1 MSMSKLRVLVVDDTT
16 LYRRMLSDLVEST
29 DGVELGGT
37 AHRGDLAI
45 QRMEK
50 TPIDVVLLSLEMPQ
64 MEGLDTLREIRKTF
78 QHVSV
83 AMLCHASPHAATARL
98 EALRMGAVEFIE
110 KAEGVDPE
118 VCRAAVE
125 DNVRRVLK
133 TALIRRHL
141 GPTSARSSDVVDA
154 ADPPAPLPAALP
166 VILAAND
173 GNGAGERSAA
183 PKPRYI
189 AVVAIGISTGG
200 PEALLKLIPALP
212 KNLRVPIL
220 LVQHMPPLFTA
231 SLAQELDRKSQI
243 TVKEAVEGEPLRP
256 GTVFIA
262 PGGRHMIVR
271 SAEDASPGST
281 GYVIGL
287 NDDPPEN
294 SCRPA
299 VDVLF
304 RSIAAEYHG
313 NVLAVVM
320 TGMGSDG
327 CEGVRAMQQKGCYCL
342 TQSSAS
348 CVVYGMPLAV
358 DEAGLSDESVPLHRL
373 AAKIVSL
380 VEEGIKS

>member
-1 MSMSKLRVLVVDDTT
+1 
-16 LYRRMLSDLVEST
+16 
-29 DGVELGGT
+29 
-37 AHRGDLAI
+37 
-45 QRMEK
+45 
-50 TPIDVVLLSLEMPQ
+50 
-64 MEGLDTLREIRKTF
+64 
-78 QHVSV
+78 
-83 AMLCHASPHAATARL
+83 
-98 EALRMGAVEFIE
+98 
-110 KAEGVDPE
+110 
-118 VCRAAVE
+118 
-125 DNVRRVLK
+125 
-133 TALIRRHL
+133 
-141 GPTSARSSDVVDA
+141 
-154 ADPPAPLPAALP
+154 
-166 VILAAND
+166 
-173 GNGAGERSAA
+173 
-183 PKPRYI
+183 
-189 AVVAIGISTGG
+189 
-200 PEALLKLIPALP
+200 
-212 KNLRVPIL
+212 VPIL

-271 SAEDASPGST
+271 SAEDVTPGST